1 MLADTYKRHNLE
13 GGKKKNNPKDHT
25 HTHTTSDQQLNFYY
39 LLLTTTLN
47 KQQTTTR
54 KEKEK
59 EEKKIIA
66 KKKKHRKNHSTCIHN
81 ILFDTFI
88 KRNKQFCILIDSLF
102 NFFLFNSRKKLTN
115 NNKELQQ
122 H

>member
-59 EEKKIIA
+59 EEKKNHC
-66 KKKKHRKNHSTCIHN
+66 KKKKNTEKTIQLAFTIYFLIHSLKGISSFVSLL
-81 ILFDTFI
+81 IAYSIFSFLI
-88 KRNKQFCILIDSLF
+88 QERN
-102 NFFLFNSRKKLTN
+102 
-115 NNKELQQ
+115 
-122 H
+122 